1 MATSFNLLHLRPGA
15 FWDID
20 LSDEVILNWF
30 RECDAVWLHDGDSAK
45 PHAELTSGKC
55 SNGYFDCP
63 RVLKYPALCEILA
76 VQLARKLKASG
87 IRADWV
93 IGSAYAAITFSYEVA
108 KAMGAIHGAVEKDP
122 SDPDQKRMLWR
133 RITIPAGAKVLQAE
147 ELITTIGTTREVR
160 RAVTEGNAE
169 QVEFLPFVGTI
180 IHRPARLPMVYEGM
194 EVVSLV
200 ERAVWAVDPSECP
213 LCKAGSKRVK
223 PKTHWAELTG
233 KA

>member
-1 MATSFNLLHLRPGA
+1 
-15 FWDID
+15 
-20 LSDEVILNWF
+20 
-30 RECDAVWLHDGDSAK
+30 
-45 PHAELTSGKC
+45 
-55 SNGYFDCP
+55 
-63 RVLKYPALCEILA
+63 
-76 VQLARKLKASG
+76 
-87 IRADWV
+87 
-93 IGSAYAAITFSYEVA
+93 
-108 KAMGAIHGAVEKDP
+108 
-122 SDPDQKRMLWR
+122 MLWR